1 VSPSPVHFTLSLE
14 FFMKKT
20 MVMAACLMVTA
31 LGAQAQSSVQLMGLA
46 DGYVGS
52 IRMAGDAKS
61 SSVMRSGGM
70 TTSWWGMKGT
80 EDLGNGLKANVAFTG
95 FLQIDSGTSGRF
107 AGDTMFSRDANVG
120 LSGAFGTVTAGRGL
134 APNFLPT
141 VIFNPIGDSF
151 AFSPLVLHANVPLFN
166 PSGWAKT
173 TPDDTGWSSEV
184 IYTTPNFSGLSANL
198 HYQVADVAGAS
209 GKNNV
214 GFNALYFAGPLA
226 LTAFWERDQLKGPVL
241 VSIGSTKTDWMLGGS
256 YDAKVAKAYMTYGQS
271 STDLN
276 STKGKTLSLG
286 VSAPISAN
294 GKLLAA
300 YATTKMTAGNTRD
313 TLTVGYDHNLSK
325 RTDVY
330 AMVMHDQITT
340 FSSGTS
346 VGVGVRHRF

>member
-1 VSPSPVHFTLSLE
+1 VSPSPVHFTPSLE

-52 IRMAGDAKS
+52 MRMAGDTASK
-61 SSVMRSGGM
+61 SVMGSGGM

-80 EDLGNGLKANVAFTG
+80 EDLGNGLKANVALTG
-95 FLQIDSGTSGRF
+95 FLRIDSGSSGRYP
-107 AGDTMFSRDANVG
+107 GDTMFSRDANVG
-120 LSGAFGTVTAGRGL
+120 LSGDFGTVTAGRGL

-151 AFSPLVLHANVPLFN
+151 TFSPLVLHANVPLT
-166 PSGWAKT
+166 GWAKT

>member
-1 VSPSPVHFTLSLE
+1 
-14 FFMKKT
+14 
-20 MVMAACLMVTA
+20 
-31 LGAQAQSSVQLMGLA
+31 
-46 DGYVGS
+46 
-52 IRMAGDAKS
+52 
-61 SSVMRSGGM
+61 
-70 TTSWWGMKGT
+70 
-80 EDLGNGLKANVAFTG
+80 
-95 FLQIDSGTSGRF
+95 
-107 AGDTMFSRDANVG
+107 
-120 LSGAFGTVTAGRGL
+120 
-134 APNFLPT
+134 LPT

-166 PSGWAKT
+166 GTGWTST
-173 TPDDTGWSSEV
+173 TPADTGWSSEV
-184 IYTTPNFSGLSANL
+184 IYSTPNYNGLSANV
-198 HYQVADVAGAS
+198 HYQVVDVAGAS
-209 GKNNV
+209 GKKDV
-214 GFNALYFAGPLA
+214 GLNALYFAGPLA
-226 LTAFWERDQLKGPVL
+226 LTAFWERDQLKNPVL
-241 VSIGSTKTDWMLGGS
+241 GALTGGATRTDWMLGGS